1 MYSCILCEYNTNY
14 KSNYER
20 HIKSKKHLLQTNEL
34 NEKNIQ
40 TNNLNEKNIQ
50 INELNE
56 KNIQTNNLNETNI
69 QKNELIKTK
78 DVNIQTNVMDLS
90 KYYICFLLGYMFGI
104 NSCIIIIYIEP
115 ITNFILDNSLI
126 LDILGTYSK

>member
-1 MYSCILCEYNTNY
+1 MYSCTLCEYNTNH

-20 HIKSKKHLLQTNEL
+20 HIKSKKHLLQKNEL
-34 NEKNIQ
+34 I
-40 TNNLNEKNIQ
+40 
-50 INELNE
+50 
-56 KNIQTNNLNETNI
+56 ETNI
-69 QKNELIKTK
+69 QKNELIETK
-78 DVNIQTNVMDLS
+78 DVDIQTNVMDPS

-104 NSCIIIIYIEP
+104 NSCLIIIYIEP

>member
-20 HIKSKKHLLQTNEL
+20 HIKSKKHLLQT
-34 NEKNIQ
+34 
-40 TNNLNEKNIQ
+40 
-50 INELNE
+50 NELNE

>member
-1 MYSCILCEYNTNY
+1 MYSCTLCEYNTNY

-34 NEKNIQ
+34 NKK
-40 TNNLNEKNIQ
+40 NNLI
-50 INELNE
+50 
-56 KNIQTNNLNETNI
+56 ET
-69 QKNELIKTK
+69 
-78 DVNIQTNVMDLS
+78 NIQTNVMDLS

-104 NSCIIIIYIEP
+104 NSCLIIIYIEP

>member
-1 MYSCILCEYNTNY
+1 MYSCTLCEYNTNY

-34 NEKNIQ
+34 NKK
-40 TNNLNEKNIQ
+40 NNLI
-50 INELNE
+50 
-56 KNIQTNNLNETNI
+56 ETNI
-69 QKNELIKTK
+69 QKNKLIET
-78 DVNIQTNVMDLS
+78 NIQTNVMDLS

-104 NSCIIIIYIEP
+104 NSCLIIIYIEP

>member
-1 MYSCILCEYNTNY
+1 MYSCILCEYSTNH

-20 HIKSKKHLLQTNEL
+20 HIKSKKHLLQA
-34 NEKNIQ
+34 
-40 TNNLNEKNIQ
+40 NNLI
-50 INELNE
+50 
-56 KNIQTNNLNETNI
+56 ETNI
-69 QKNELIKTK
+69 QKNELIETK
-78 DVNIQTNVMDLS
+78 DVDIQTNVMDLS

>member
-1 MYSCILCEYNTNY
+1 MYSCTLCEYNTNH

-20 HIKSKKHLLQTNEL
+20 HIKSKKHLLQKNEL
-34 NEKNIQ
+34 I
-40 TNNLNEKNIQ
+40 
-50 INELNE
+50 
-56 KNIQTNNLNETNI
+56 ETNI
-69 QKNELIKTK
+69 QKNELIETK
-78 DVNIQTNVMDLS
+78 DVDIQTNVMDLS

>member
-1 MYSCILCEYNTNY
+1 MYSCTLCEYNTNH

-20 HIKSKKHLLQTNEL
+20 HIKSKKHLLQ
-34 NEKNIQ
+34 K
-40 TNNLNEKNIQ
+40 NNLI
-50 INELNE
+50 
-56 KNIQTNNLNETNI
+56 ETNI
-69 QKNELIKTK
+69 QKNELIETK

-104 NSCIIIIYIEP
+104 NSFLIIIYIEP
-115 ITNFILDNSLI
+115 ITDFILDNSLI